1 MHTLVLHPQKTTKAQ
16 KRREKQAAKQAERDA
31 RIAAELEAA
40 GPSERQEEEVALKAL
55 LAPLGL
61 GIKEIRVSLLLLLEL
76 YCLVVCVTVQAV
88 WW

>member
-1 MHTLVLHPQKTTKAQ
+1 LKKTTKAQ

-40 GPSERQEEEVALKAL
+40 GPSERETEEAALKAL

-61 GIKEIRVSLLLLLEL
+61 GIKETRVRFYAVTTANCLLRQL
-76 YCLVVCVTVQAV
+76 
-88 WW
+88 